1 MALMTAVT
9 VEMLSVLSEKQVPA
23 IPGEGYPRTQL
34 HFVGGKVGGEQEEE
48 KFGEMRLK
56 GWGGGE

>member
-34 HFVGGKVGGEQEEE
+34 HFVGGKVWENRRRKSSGKCG
-48 KFGEMRLK
+48 
-56 GWGGGE
+56 